1 MPKKKTKITYVNVD
15 QMKPYDYNSRKHSD
29 SQIKQIAKSI
39 SEFGFT
45 NPSVVDDDL
54 TIIAGHGR
62 IEAAKLLNLKEVP
75 CIIMTGLTDAQK
87 RAYVIADNKISEN
100 SEWDYD
106 VLKYELKELEEIG
119 VDYDLLGFDQEDY
132 DELFPEIEEIVSD
145 KVNTSKHSIEDYEAS
160 NIRQIILV
168 YGEYQYKLIVE
179 ALAKY
184 CREKGLGS
192 NTEAVTD
199 LLEQQGYEVQ
209 EP

>member
-1 MPKKKTKITYVNVD
+1 MPKKKTKINYVNVD

-39 SEFGFT
+39 TEFGFT
-45 NPSVVDDDL
+45 NPILVDDDF

-145 KVNTSKHSIEDYEAS
+145 KVNTRKHSIEDYEAS

-199 LLEQQGYEVQ
+199 LLEQEGYEVQ